1 MEIPVSS
8 FISSSWEK
16 LTDEEFMKIVNKFD
30 ESELMCPSF
39 SELQSTEYTK
49 VGKSTSNLYHM
60 DSYKWS

>member
-16 LTDEEFMKIVNKFD
+16 LSDEEFMKIVNKFD
-30 ESELMCPSF
+30 ESELTCPSF

-49 VGKSTSNLYHM
+49 VGKKVH
-60 DSYKWS
+60 